1 MMAARKLPTST
12 GDELKWA
19 VAKTG
24 DAAMPR
30 FTVETSNLSAVEAHA
45 LLTVINRL
53 QLYRAAR
60 VDATVME
67 GQGENLAQHPEVLRV
82 LGEYLNRES
91 GHLVVD
97 PAKRA

>member
-1 MMAARKLPTST
+1 MNRRLPTST

-30 FTVETSNLSAVEAHA
+30 YTIDASNLTAVEAHA
-45 LLTVINRL
+45 LLTVIGRL
-53 QLYRAAR
+53 QVYRAAR
-60 VDATVME
+60 IDPLTME

-82 LGEYLNRES
+82 QGEYLNRES